1 MVDWLVVILSAPL
14 ASFAD
19 SPGNAARRSVTMP
32 TRSALVGLAGAVLG
46 VERIDAAGQAALA
59 RALVTAAALHEPGH
73 PLEDFHTFQSLHQ
86 AGKGAR
92 TRAEALANT
101 RHLETS
107 ITRRDYRADA
117 LWQAAYR
124 LSDAPG
130 DLTLNALAEAFRR
143 PVFAPYIGRRS
154 CPLAHPFNPVIV
166 SHDDVRDAFAA
177 HADRTPRLNG
187 RKAREFSLEDRIDA
201 LGVNRASHHRRRDD
215 PRDRSI
221 RWTFG
226 ERDEWRIGPIIR
238 GENRT

>member
-19 SPGNAARRSVTMP
+19 SPGNAARRSGTMP
-32 TRSALVGLAGAVLG
+32 TRSALIGLAGAALG
-46 VERIDAAGQAALA
+46 VERTDAAGQAALA

-86 AGKGAR
+86 SGKGAR
-92 TRAEALANT
+92 SRAEALANT
-101 RHLETS
+101 HHLKTS

-130 DLTLNALAEAFRR
+130 RLTLDELAKAFRN

-154 CPLAHPFNPVIV
+154 CALAHPLNPVIV

-177 HADRTPRLNG
+177 HAERTPRLEG
-187 RKAREFSLEDRIDA
+187 RWAREYSLEDRIDA
-201 LGVNRASHHRRRDD
+201 PGVNRASHHLRRDD

-226 ERDEWRIGPIIR
+226 ERDEWRVGPITAM
-238 GENRT
+238 ENKT